1 MRLMLDVRVVKGE
14 LLVGKGSKVAKRL
27 EIGPSEW
34 ESAVPVVVVRA
45 ERVERM
51 APVMKVAKKV
61 DGVEV
66 VLVWSQVPA
75 SEVVLGRR
83 VCESRRIRWRM
94 CWHVMWPRRSRRLR

>member
-1 MRLMLDVRVVKGE
+1 MLDVRVVKGE

>member
-1 MRLMLDVRVVKGE
+1 MFDVRVVKGE

-34 ESAVPVVVVRA
+34 ESAAPVVVVPA

-51 APVMKVAKKV
+51 LLVMWVAKKV

-66 VLVWSQVPA
+66 VLAWAQVPA
-75 SEVVLGRR
+75 SEVVVGRR
-83 VCESRRIRWRM
+83 VCESRRLVPVEDGLAGDVAR
-94 CWHVMWPRRSRRLR
+94 